1 MTFLD
6 PFVRHCGV
14 QLFPDESTEA
24 HVFTEHRH
32 FVHDLVQVFYALL
45 SQFSDHLDVKLNR
58 AVVNSV
64 AIYLVIFVP
73 LKAKDHISLVHLGWR
88 FEEDET
94 DSGGFEWLVAE
105 SNRGK

>member
-1 MTFLD
+1 M
-6 PFVRHCGV
+6 

-32 FVHDLVQVFYALL
+32 FVHDLVQVFNALL
-45 SQFSDHLDVKLNR
+45 SQISDHLDVKLDR
-58 AVVNSV
+58 VVVNRV
-64 AIYLVIFVP
+64 AIDLVIFVP

-94 DSGGFEWLVAE
+94 DGGGFDWLVAE
-105 SNRGK
+105 SNRGKWIKVF